1 MDMELVQDDIIDNNN
16 IDNNDNNDN
25 NNDQKRDLVNEKYNV
40 LLQKLQRDINRL
52 VDNDRTSR
60 KRGLQK
66 LLEDIPWDT
75 TNKAQKKAIGR
86 LIQDKLMMSFI
97 NIIGN
102 EYFIYLF

>member
-1 MDMELVQDDIIDNNN
+1 MDIELVQDDIVDDNNN
-16 IDNNDNNDN
+16 NSIDNND
-25 NNDQKRDLVNEKYNV
+25 NNDQKRDLVNEKYDV

-102 EYFIYLF
+102 DSLI

>member
-1 MDMELVQDDIIDNNN
+1 MELVQDDIIDNNN